1 MASWLPELPEEY
13 ILPTG
18 ARGVALFWGGL
29 VAQVAVLVTLGVVS
43 DATSQPL
50 GVVFAAYFLSMG
62 IYFAIDLA
70 YVFLFELPVVNE
82 FVFDAAEREAKE
94 SGGVFMK
101 PAMERGAL
109 LPVFFLYAAAA
120 NTFVIV
126 LPALETDPLDP
137 RILPTVAFRGFL
149 LGWFA
154 YGNLALVQA
163 WSYRHFPL
171 ELVGPLP
178 LSGGALSCATST
190 LTVLI
195 CWATM
200 AIS

>member
-1 MASWLPELPEEY
+1 MASWLPEEY

-18 ARGVALFWGGL
+18 YIGVAIFWGGL
-29 VAQVAVLVTLGVVS
+29 AAQVAVLVTLGVVS

-50 GVVFAAYFLSMG
+50 GVAFAAYFLSMG

-70 YVFLFELPVVNE
+70 YVFLFELPVINQR
-82 FVFDAAEREAKE
+82 VFDAAERDAKE
-94 SGGVFMK
+94 KGGAFVK

-120 NTFVIV
+120 NAFAIV
-126 LPALETDPLDP
+126 LPALDDDTDL
-137 RILPTVAFRGFL
+137 LAVAFRGFL

-178 LSGGALSCATST
+178 LSGGALSSATST

-195 CWATM
+195 CWVTM
-200 AIS
+200 SIS

>member
-1 MASWLPELPEEY
+1 MASWLPEEY

-18 ARGVALFWGGL
+18 YAGVALFWGGL
-29 VAQVAVLVTLGVVS
+29 AAQVAVLVTLGVVS
-43 DATSQPL
+43 AATSQPI

-70 YVFLFELPVVNE
+70 YVFLFELPVINQR
-82 FVFDAAEREAKE
+82 VFDAAKRDARKNGE
-94 SGGVFMK
+94 VFIA
-101 PAMERGAL
+101 PAMKRGAL

-120 NTFVIV
+120 NAFAIV
-126 LPALETDPLDP
+126 LPALDDDTDL
-137 RILPTVAFRGFL
+137 LAVAFRAFL

-190 LTVLI
+190 LTVVI
-195 CWATM
+195 CR
-200 AIS
+200 AIVE

>member
-1 MASWLPELPEEY
+1 MAPEEY

-18 ARGVALFWGGL
+18 YPGVALFWGGL
-29 VAQVAVLVTLGVVS
+29 AAQVAVLVTLGVVS
-43 DATSQPL
+43 DATSQPI

-70 YVFLFELPVVNE
+70 YVFLFELPVINQR
-82 FVFDAAEREAKE
+82 VFDAAKRDAKKNGE
-94 SGGVFMK
+94 VFIA
-101 PAMERGAL
+101 PAMKRGAL

-120 NTFVIV
+120 NTFAVV
-126 LPALETDPLDP
+126 LPALDTDPLDSS
-137 RILPTVAFRGFL
+137 ILPTVAFRGFL

-178 LSGGALSCATST
+178 LSGGALSSATST

-200 AIS
+200 SIS

>member
-1 MASWLPELPEEY
+1 MTSWLPEQY
-13 ILPTG
+13 KVPTG
-18 ARGVALFWGGL
+18 YTGVAIFWGGL
-29 VAQVAVLVTLGVVS
+29 AAQVAVLVTLGVVS
-43 DATSQPL
+43 DATSQPI

-70 YVFLFELPVVNE
+70 YVFLFELPVLND
-82 FVFDAAEREAKE
+82 FLFTAAKRDAKE
-94 SGGVFMK
+94 RGEVFVT

-120 NTFVIV
+120 NAFAIV
-126 LPALETDPLDP
+126 LPALDDDTDL
-137 RILPTVAFRGFL
+137 LAVAFRGFL

-163 WSYRHFPL
+163 WSYRYFPL

-190 LTVLI
+190 LAVVI
-195 CWATM
+195 CR
-200 AIS
+200 AIFEIG

>member
-1 MASWLPELPEEY
+1 MASWLPEEY

-18 ARGVALFWGGL
+18 LRGVALFWGGL
-29 VAQVAVLVTLGVVS
+29 AAQVAVLVTLGVVS
-43 DATSQPL
+43 DATSQPI

-70 YVFLFELPVVNE
+70 YVFLFEMRVLNE
-82 FVFDAAEREAKE
+82 FLFDAAEGDAAKDE
-94 SGGVFMK
+94 KGKVFMK
-101 PAMERGAL
+101 PELARHAL

-120 NTFVIV
+120 NAFAIV
-126 LPALETDPLDP
+126 LPALDDDTDL
-137 RILPTVAFRGFL
+137 LAVAFRAFL

-163 WSYRHFPL
+163 WSYRYFPL

-190 LTVLI
+190 LTVLLCRALFEI
-195 CWATM
+195 G
-200 AIS
+200 